1 MIAVVRTGGKQYK
14 VAVNDVL
21 RVERLPG
28 EKGES
33 VTLTDV
39 LLVTGDAGVKTGD
52 AAATTRVTAR
62 ILQHLRDKKILVF
75 KRRRRK
81 NYRRKQGHRQ
91 NLTEL
96 QITGIEA

>member
-28 EKGES
+28 EKGEN
-33 VTLTDV
+33 VTLADV
-39 LLVTGDAGVKTGD
+39 LLVTSDAGIKTGD
-52 AAATTRVTAR
+52 AVAGVTVTGR
-62 ILQHLRDKKILVF
+62 ILQQLRDKKILVF

-81 NYRRKQGHRQ
+81 QYRRKQGHRQ
-91 NLTEL
+91 HLTEL
-96 QITGIEA
+96 QITGIGA